1 MHNGHHSDAQVPAVG
16 PDPTG
21 RVRAVPALFDRAMVA
36 AVTGFTAVGISTLA
50 LAVVGVAR
58 PLVVAPVSVVL
69 WGALLVGWAG
79 RGRRSMPHEVAH
91 EVRVVAPSKGRTART
106 AVVLAGVAVVVAS
119 GAHNLRNQGEYVV
132 TDRDPGIYVTGG
144 KWIADHGD
152 LVVEG
157 GGEGLDH
164 VEGVVSWAA
173 GQSETD
179 GDPDR
184 LQVQGAHLF
193 HSVLAVGEWVGGPTG
208 FAAVPAVVGA
218 LALAA
223 FFWLAIR
230 LLPDWVG
237 LLATVA
243 LAVDFAWIY
252 TVRSFLSEPTLLL
265 LSFAAAVLLLDAVDD
280 WPRRPARLVVAGFV
294 TAASLTARVDAGV
307 VVLAFPVLVAL
318 LVRRRGAGS
327 QPLRALAWFVAGCA
341 APLALAA
348 VDLGLRSPRYLS
360 DLGSEVTLVAA
371 GLGTSGL
378 VAVLVAASG
387 SGRLRAV
394 ADGLSERLAPMRPR
408 LALAAVV
415 AVVLVGAFAWFIR
428 PYLGPDRLD
437 RGGAGWRVMESI
449 QVHEGLDPDGTRT
462 YAERSL
468 DRINWYT
475 GPVAVAAGIAGLAV
489 LAWRLVG
496 SRLRDVEWVV
506 VGLVVPCLVLYV
518 YAPSIYSDHPWMI
531 RRYVP
536 TAIPGL
542 LVFSGVVV
550 TALVRWERPPR
561 ALRTVAA
568 AAIAV
573 GLVAFPAEVTWPLR
587 SASWQAGGREGIER
601 LCETF
606 DPDDLAVLAADAS
619 TALTLLPAV
628 RSFCDVEAV
637 GLAPEIDAAAGA
649 PVIDEVREVV
659 APEGREVEVVAPTRE
674 VLETLAPG
682 AVDLR
687 TVRILQTSA
696 VGTTI
701 GRAPEAVGDHTLTV
715 WIGTLEP
722 PVA

>member
-1 MHNGHHSDAQVPAVG
+1 MHHGHHPDEQVPPARPG
-16 PDPTG
+16 PDE
-21 RVRAVPALFDRAMVA
+21 RESAVVAGFDRVMVV
-36 AVTGFTAVGISTLA
+36 AVTGFTAVGITTLTLA
-50 LAVVGVAR
+50 VAGVAR
-58 PLVVAPVSVVL
+58 PLLVAPVAAAL
-69 WGALLVGWAG
+69 WSLLLVGWLG
-79 RGRRSMPHEVAH
+79 RGGWSMPPDDGLTAGPAVPG
-91 EVRVVAPSKGRTART
+91 RGRTART
-106 AVVLAGVAVVVAS
+106 AVVLAGVAVVLAS
-119 GAHNLRNQGEYVV
+119 GAHNLRHQGDYVV

-152 LVVEG
+152 LVVDG
-157 GGEGLDH
+157 GGQDLDH

-179 GDPDR
+179 DDPNR

-193 HSVLAVGEWVGGPTG
+193 HSVLAVGEWVGGPAG

-218 LALAA
+218 LALAV
-223 FFWLAIR
+223 FFWLALR
-230 LLPDWVG
+230 LLPDWAA

-252 TVRSFLSEPTLLL
+252 TVRSYLSEPTLLL
-265 LSFAAAVLLLDAVDD
+265 TSFAAAVLLIDAVRD
-280 WPRRPARLVVAGFV
+280 WPRRPVRLLVAGFV
-294 TAASLTARVDAGV
+294 AATSLTARVDAGV

-318 LVRRRGAGS
+318 LVRRGS
-327 QPLRALAWFVAGCA
+327 PTTRPLRALGWFLAGWVV
-341 APLALAA
+341 PLVVAA

-360 DLGSEVTLVAA
+360 DLGSEVTLVVA
-371 GLGTSGL
+371 GLVTSGV
-378 VAVLVAASG
+378 VAVVVAVSG
-387 SGRLRAV
+387 SGQLRVTTRDLAERLR
-394 ADGLSERLAPMRPR
+394 PWRPR
-408 LALAAVV
+408 LAVAAVV
-415 AVVLVGAFAWFIR
+415 AVVAVGAFAWFVR
-428 PYLGPDRLD
+428 PHLGPVRLD

-468 DRINWYT
+468 DRITWYT
-475 GPVAVAAGIAGLAV
+475 GPVAIAAGIAGLAV
-489 LAWRLVG
+489 LAWRSVG
-496 SRLRDVEWVV
+496 ARLRDAEWVV

-542 LVFSGVVV
+542 LLLSAVAV
-550 TALVRWERPPR
+550 TTLVRWDRPPR
-561 ALRTVAA
+561 AVRSIGAA
-568 AAIAV
+568 LLAV
-573 GLVAFPAEVTWPLR
+573 GLVGYPAEMTWPLR
-587 SASWQAGGREGIER
+587 SASWQAGGRDGIER
-601 LCETF
+601 LCDDF
-606 DPDDLAVLAADAS
+606 DPDDLAVLAADGS

-637 GLAPEIDAAAGA
+637 GLAPDVDAVAGA
-649 PVIDEVREVV
+649 PVIDEVAAV
-659 APEGREVEVVAPTRE
+659 AAADGREVEVVAPTRE
-674 VLETLAPG
+674 VLETLAPD

-701 GRAPEAVGDHTLTV
+701 GRPPQAVGDHTLTV